1 MRVAIFN
8 GAGKPLTIE
17 DVADDPLGPEDARI
31 EVARC
36 GICGSDITMTSGS
49 AFDYP
54 TGCRMGHETAGTIIE
69 VGKAVTSLK
78 VGDNVAV
85 LPSACCGKCANC
97 LAGRHL
103 FCTGGPPLF
112 GGFGDRLVITEKAA
126 FRLPDSVSLAEGALV
141 EPIACGRRGLR
152 MARMQKGDTVLVL
165 GAGSMGLAAI
175 YWARQMG
182 AGRIV
187 VATRTDAR
195 HSIALAMGADAA
207 VGTADAEPDVLKQAF
222 PEPPDIVVEATG
234 KPGMLHMAVENVR
247 IGGTVMSLGMCV
259 VGDTVVPALCGF
271 QEVTMVF
278 PVGYSAEDFSDTVSA
293 FDAGKIRPEVMVTE
307 TVELARLPA
316 LIEEMRG
323 ANDHLK
329 VQIVPGT

>member
-1 MRVAIFN
+1 MRVAVFN

-17 DVADDPLGPEDARI
+17 DVADDPLGPENARI

-54 TGCRMGHETAGTIIE
+54 TGCRMGHETAGTVIE
-69 VGKAVTSLK
+69 IGKAVTSLK

-85 LPSACCGKCANC
+85 LPSTCCGQCDNC
-97 LAGRHL
+97 RVGRPL
-103 FCTGGPPLF
+103 FCTGGPSLF
-112 GGFGDRLVITEKAA
+112 GGFGERLVITEKAG
-126 FRLPDSVSLAEGALV
+126 FRLPDSVNLAEGALV
-141 EPIACGRRGLR
+141 EPIACGRRGFR

-175 YWARQMG
+175 YWARQLG

-195 HSIALAMGADAA
+195 HAIALDMGADAA
-207 VGTADAEPDVLKQAF
+207 VSTANAEPDVLRQAF

-234 KPGMLHMAVENVR
+234 KTGMLQTAIEHVR

-259 VGDTVVPALCGF
+259 VGDPVIPALCGF

-278 PVGYSAEDFSDTVSA
+278 PVGYSTEDFNDTVRA
-293 FDAGKIRPEVMVTE
+293 FDAGKIRPEAMVTE

-323 ANDHLK
+323 PNDHLK